1 MITRNCRQDF
11 TTVDVASNARMP
23 GTYQGSNSCMMLS
36 KRMTAKSLEAKP
48 EIQASRRTVKVMRE
62 LRPAAFVSVED
73 FICLV
78 DDLLSGNMTFA
89 LADDEDDVDEEDDG
103 DNCCC
108 CCWDDDDDDD
118 LFGNMF
124 SRCPSRPPRAR

>member
-1 MITRNCRQDF
+1 
-11 TTVDVASNARMP
+11 
-23 GTYQGSNSCMMLS
+23 MMLS

-103 DNCCC
+103 DICC

-124 SRCPSRPPRAR
+124 SRCSSRLPRAR

>member
-1 MITRNCRQDF
+1 
-11 TTVDVASNARMP
+11 
-23 GTYQGSNSCMMLS
+23 
-36 KRMTAKSLEAKP
+36 MTAKSLEAKP

-89 LADDEDDVDEEDDG
+89 LADDIEEEDDDEEDDG
-103 DNCCC
+103 GSCCC
-108 CCWDDDDDDD
+108 CGDDDDDDDD
-118 LFGNMF
+118 LFGNIF
-124 SRCPSRPPRAR
+124 PVAPRPPRAR